1 MLKLKQD
8 DTVISV
14 IYGDNGPG
22 FLIDPDRLV
31 DITRSYMTFKLSNLP
46 STNKQS

>member
-8 DTVISV
+8 DTAVISV

-31 DITRSYMTFKLSNLP
+31 DITRSYDIQAL
-46 STNKQS
+46 

>member
-1 MLKLKQD
+1 MLLLKQD

-31 DITRSYMTFKLSNLP
+31 DITWSYDIQAL
-46 STNKQS
+46 